1 MNDNDSMTEVYVYEN
16 SQLLEQLEEMLLD
29 NKKSMTLDKSQIDE
43 IFRVMHTIK
52 GSSAMMG
59 YNGLTT
65 LSHSV
70 EDVFSVLRQN
80 AEAPK
85 AVWQSIFDL
94 VLECIDFFKS
104 QIAMVQ
110 EGLLPDGEIDELHA
124 QSAGLYEEL
133 MELNGEHGD
142 AGAAPKAE
150 APATVAP
157 PVTPAAPEPVIAQPA
172 AAAEPQ
178 MQEETEALA
187 PAGAKLAYYH
197 AHITFMPGCA
207 MESVRAFAVVNS
219 MEGMYTR
226 IAHIPED
233 LNVNCDEIIVA
244 NGLTIYIESA
254 LSEEELKA
262 HLEETIFLQTL
273 EFDKL
278 RDCISIPVPLKKAET
293 ENPASS
299 APSAKAEEQKAA
311 APVKPVQGL
320 KSATAI
326 KTAPAKTEANAKQS
340 AVSPEAGK
348 TSSFISVKIGRVDK
362 LMDLV
367 GEIVTTESMVS
378 RNPEVTD
385 LHIES
390 FEKSTRRL
398 RQLTDELQDV
408 VMSIRMVPIKA
419 TFRKMQRLVYD
430 MSHKVGKETELIL
443 LGEQTEVDK
452 NVIEQLS
459 DPLMHMIR
467 NSMDHGLES
476 PEERRKAGKS
486 EIGTITLEARNVGSD
501 VMIVVAD
508 DGRGLD
514 RDMIVKKAIERG
526 LTSKPE
532 NMISDR
538 EAFNFITLPGFS
550 TNEKVTEYSGRGVG
564 MDVVCTNVEKMG
576 GSVSIESE
584 RGLGTTFTLHIPL
597 TLAIINGMDVTVG
610 EEHYIIP
617 ILNIRE
623 SFEPRLYDLIVDP
636 NGMES
641 IIIRGQCYRVM
652 RLHKIFKVQEGISD
666 IKKGIMVLVESEEHN
681 VCLFVDRIVGEQQV
695 VIKPLPTMITRTMSN
710 RAYISGCS
718 IMGNGSISLI
728 LDINGFVRES

>member
-16 SQLLEQLEEMLLD
+16 SQLLEQLEEMMLD
-29 NKKSMTLDKSQIDE
+29 NKKSMTLDHGQIDE

-59 YNGLTT
+59 YNNLTT

-85 AVWQSIFDL
+85 DLWRSIFDL

-104 QIAMVQ
+104 QISMVQ
-110 EGLLPDGEIDELHA
+110 EGLIPDGEVDELHTQA
-124 QSAGLYEEL
+124 AGLYGEL
-133 MELNGEHGD
+133 TAINSGD
-142 AGAAPKAE
+142 VPAPAVEKIAAPIA
-150 APATVAP
+150 
-157 PVTPAAPEPVIAQPA
+157 AAPVVTA
-172 AAAEPQ
+172 AAAPVQ
-178 MQEETEALA
+178 APVVPAQASAAEATAAREGLS
-187 PAGAKLAYYH
+187 YYH
-197 AHITFMPGCA
+197 AHITFASGCA
-207 MESVRAFAVVNS
+207 MESVRAFAVVNGL
-219 MEGMYTR
+219 EGMYTR

-233 LNVNCDEIIVA
+233 LNINCDEVIVA
-244 NGLTIYIESA
+244 NGLTIYLESA
-254 LSEEELKA
+254 LSEDDIKT

-273 EFDKL
+273 EVDSL
-278 RDCISIPVPLKKAET
+278 SDPIAIPVPLRAAET
-293 ENPASS
+293 GAPEVKESAVPEVSS
-299 APSAKAEEQKAA
+299 AAVSESVQKSAEEA
-311 APVKPVQGL
+311 
-320 KSATAI
+320 S
-326 KTAPAKTEANAKQS
+326 APAKKSAPQAKPAAKDAKGGEAPKA
-340 AVSPEAGK
+340 
-348 TSSFISVKIGRVDK
+348 SSFISVKIGRVDK

-430 MSHKVGKETELIL
+430 MSHKIGKETELIL

-476 PEERRKAGKS
+476 PEERRRAGKS

-514 RDMIVKKAIERG
+514 RDAIIRKATERG
-526 LTSKPE
+526 LTNKPE

-550 TNEKVTEYSGRGVG
+550 TNEQVTEYSGRGVG

-576 GSVSIESE
+576 GSLSIESE
-584 RGLGTTFTLHIPL
+584 KGHGTTFTLHIPL
-597 TLAIINGMDVTVG
+597 TLAIIDGMDVMVG
-610 EEHYIIP
+610 DEHYIIP

-623 SFEPRLYDLIVDP
+623 TFEPRLYDMIVDP
-636 NGMES
+636 NGVES
-641 IIIRGQCYRVM
+641 IIIRGKCYRVM
-652 RLHKIFKVQEGISD
+652 RLHEIFGVEKGISD
-666 IKKGIMVLVESEEHN
+666 MKKGIMVLVESEDKN
-681 VCLFVDRIVGEQQV
+681 VCLFVDKLVGEQQV
-695 VIKPLPTMITRTMSN
+695 VIKPLPTMITRTMQIRS
-710 RAYISGCS
+710 YLSGCT

-728 LDINGFVRES
+728 LDINGFVREV